1 MNDAALPAP
10 SDPTPVLLTH
20 SIEIIWF
27 LATLFR
33 PALATKQFSGATKPF
48 FAFGAELRKR
58 RMVIK
63 PTTRAAQTAATRD
76 GRQSNQNPHLH
87 LPLPSLPGSPPSL
100 PSPTQH

>member
-1 MNDAALPAP
+1 MNDAAHPAP

-63 PTTRAAQTAATRD
+63 PTTRAAQSAASRD
-76 GRQSNQNPHLH
+76 GRQSNENPQLH
-87 LPLPSLPGSPPSL
+87 RCLRLRAGWPLDRPFAE
-100 PSPTQH
+100 Q